1 MSWPAECLC
10 LLCVRA
16 HFRLGQVR
24 QLFDDVMTEKGRASI
39 IDTLVA
45 FHPQQ
50 ALVHTFPNIG
60 DAFLQYLEFQVNIFV
75 FYHGVSNDFLGLEK
89 MRCVLEFEPSNLHL
103 LHGVDFCAV
112 HAHPQKAEHQ
122 ILTFRTGVQHDTYQL
137 HASGKRPAYT
147 P

>member
-16 HFRLGQVR
+16 HFKLGQVW

-75 FYHGVSNDFLGLEK
+75 FLSLGLEK

-103 LHGVDFCAV
+103 LHGVNFCAV
-112 HAHPQKAEHQ
+112 HTHPQKAEHQ
-122 ILTFRTGVQHDTYQL
+122 ILTFCTGVQHDTYQL

>member
-1 MSWPAECLC
+1 MSGHTSDLDRYGSCC
-10 LLCVRA
+10 
-16 HFRLGQVR
+16 
-24 QLFDDVMTEKGRASI
+24 RAS

-89 MRCVLEFEPSNLHL
+89 MRCVPNLSLQIFTCCMSTLIPRKH
-103 LHGVDFCAV
+103 
-112 HAHPQKAEHQ
+112 HQ
-122 ILTFRTGVQHDTYQL
+122 ILTFRTGVQHDAYQL
-137 HASGKRPAYT
+137 HASGKRPVYT